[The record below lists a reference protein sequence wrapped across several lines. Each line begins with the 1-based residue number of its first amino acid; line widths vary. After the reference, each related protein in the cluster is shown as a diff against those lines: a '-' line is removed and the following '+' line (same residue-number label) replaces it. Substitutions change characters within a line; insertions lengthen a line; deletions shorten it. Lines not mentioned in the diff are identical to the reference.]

1 MSESLSE
8 EELKEVIQETKAIW
22 PIAES
27 ATMRMS
33 TIRGL
38 VAEIDRLRAE
48 NKELREIV
56 GECREYVSMD
66 NVEHDEPMDT
76 DYRDPSDGCSDRCR
90 GCFREVIMDRIDKA
104 LEEK

>member
-1 MSESLSE
+1 MSEALSE
-8 EELKEVIQETKAIW
+8 EELDEVIQEAKAIW

-38 VAEIDRLRAE
+38 VSEIDRLRAE

-56 GECREYVSMD
+56 GECRD
-66 NVEHDEPMDT
+66 CVEECLSNLSP
-76 DYRDPSDGCSDRCR
+76 DGDDFGFDDSHKAL
-90 GCFREVIMDRIDKA
+90 IARIDKA
-104 LEEK
+104 LEEP